1 MNCPKCSS
9 TMLIQGQITFA
20 AGPARRVWVCS
31 RHANHVKLEEIP
43 GEHAQAQTSEQAS

>member
-20 AGPARRVWVCS
+20 SGPARRVWVCS

-43 GEHAQAQTSEQAS
+43 SELAQAPTSEQAS